1 MQEDKKKRIKSLLT
15 KLLIFL
21 ILLAVSVATYKINL
35 AQTLHNYVLR
45 VLSSSV

>member
-21 ILLAVSVATYKINL
+21 ILLVISVATYKINL
-35 AQTLHNYVLR
+35 AQTLHNFVMR
-45 VLSSSV
+45 MLSSSV